1 VLRALFGI
9 AMGGEWGVGA
19 SLAMEAVPPNR
30 RGLLSGVLQ
39 EGYAVGYLLAAA
51 AYYLIFP
58 HFGWRAMF
66 FVGGLPALLALYVR
80 SHVPESKPW
89 QGRRPDAATIRGAIF
104 SNIGPFLYLVLL
116 MTAMNLIS
124 HGTQDMYPTF
134 LQKQRG
140 LDPQAVATIAIIY
153 NVGALCGGL
162 FFGHFSDRIGRLRT
176 MLVAVSIG
184 LALVPLWIF
193 SHSLMWLTLGA
204 FLMQFMVQGAW
215 GVIPAHLTELSPGE
229 VRGLF
234 PGLAYQLGV
243 FFASGVAWFEAL
255 LAAKMD
261 YANALATVAVAA
273 LVLAGVVIAFGRE
286 RSGADFHR
294 TN

>member
-1 VLRALFGI
+1 MASQAAPALASETASERGHAHAVAASFLGWTLDAFDFFVLIFVVPTIAKEFGRPIADIAYTITLTLAFRPLGAAIFGWMADRHGRRIPLMIDVVLFAMLEVASGLAPNYRTFLVLRALFGI

-116 MTAMNLIS
+116 MTAMNSPPSQSSTTSVRSAADSFSAISLIGS
-124 HGTQDMYPTF
+124 AACAPCSW
-134 LQKQRG
+134 LSASVLPWCR
-140 LDPQAVATIAIIY
+140 
-153 NVGALCGGL
+153 CG
-162 FFGHFSDRIGRLRT
+162 SSRT
-176 MLVAVSIG
+176 L
-184 LALVPLWIF
+184 
-193 SHSLMWLTLGA
+193 
-204 FLMQFMVQGAW
+204 
-215 GVIPAHLTELSPGE
+215 
-229 VRGLF
+229 
-234 PGLAYQLGV
+234 
-243 FFASGVAWFEAL
+243 
-255 LAAKMD
+255 
-261 YANALATVAVAA
+261 
-273 LVLAGVVIAFGRE
+273 
-286 RSGADFHR
+286 
-294 TN
+294 